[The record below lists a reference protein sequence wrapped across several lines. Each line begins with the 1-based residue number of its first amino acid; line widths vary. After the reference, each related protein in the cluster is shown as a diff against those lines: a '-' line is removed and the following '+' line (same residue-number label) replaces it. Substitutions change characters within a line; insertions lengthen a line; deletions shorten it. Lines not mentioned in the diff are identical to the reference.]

1 MYLHSLLAFII
12 RKSTAFILYGSREK
26 ELSVPDVD
34 GWLKGSDTTLVEAAV
49 LYRGFF
55 GADPPSP

>member
-12 RKSTAFILYGSREK
+12 RKSTASILYGSREK

-34 GWLKGSDTTLVEAAV
+34 GWLKGSDTTLVEAAA
-49 LYRGFF
+49 LSGT
-55 GADPPSP
+55 DSTSP

>member
-12 RKSTAFILYGSREK
+12 RKSTASILYGSREK

-34 GWLKGSDTTLVEAAV
+34 GWSKGSDTTLVEPAP
-49 LYRGFF
+49 LSGT
-55 GADPPSP
+55 DSTSP

>member
-12 RKSTAFILYGSREK
+12 RKSTASILYGSREK

-34 GWLKGSDTTLVEAAV
+34 GWLKRSDTTLVEAES
-49 LYRGFF
+49 LSGTYST
-55 GADPPSP
+55 SP

>member
-34 GWLKGSDTTLVEAAV
+34 GWLKGSDTTLVEAAA
-49 LYRGFF
+49 LSGI
-55 GADPPSP
+55 DSTSP